1 MSEKFLAL
9 GLQPDL
15 VKALDEMNFLQP
27 TPIQEQTI
35 PAALKGD
42 NIVGRSATGTGK
54 TLAYLLPILQK
65 IDPESSA
72 VQAVILAPTYELA
85 MQISHQVQLVVQKAE
100 MKITSLSLIGGANVT
115 RQI

>member
-15 VKALDEMNFLQP
+15 VKALDEMNFVQP

-42 NIVGRSATGTGK
+42 NVVGRSATGTGK

-72 VQAVILAPTYELA
+72 VQAVIW
-85 MQISHQVQLVVQKAE
+85 HQPMNLRCRFLIRYSWWFRKQK
-100 MKITSLSLIGGANVT
+100 
-115 RQI
+115 